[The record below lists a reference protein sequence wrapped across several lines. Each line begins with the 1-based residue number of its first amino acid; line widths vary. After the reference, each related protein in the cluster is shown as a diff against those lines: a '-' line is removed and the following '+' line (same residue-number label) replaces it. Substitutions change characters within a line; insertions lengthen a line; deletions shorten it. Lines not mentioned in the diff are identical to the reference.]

1 MDIERIT
8 NAYRSAR
15 LVFRAVENN
24 DEDKKFL
31 SKYFDNDP
39 LGSAL
44 ADPQLLKPRDK
55 TSIEGLLEYMKKCI
69 MALII
74 CLSPDEA
81 KKYDIDTSEP
91 IPIGYMAL
99 GQDGSQP
106 HHRNSGIGIMIAE
119 AYQNKGYG
127 GESINWVL
135 DWAFR
140 HGGLH
145 RVGIQT
151 FGFNERGQHLY
162 KKLGFVEEGR
172 SREAI
177 WHDRKWYDLIEYGM
191 LEHEWANLRGLE

>member
-1 MDIERIT
+1 MNVERIT
-8 NAYRSAR
+8 NAYRSER
-15 LVFRAVENN
+15 LVYRAVESN

-39 LGSAL
+39 LGCAL
-44 ADPQLLKPRDK
+44 ADSRLLKPRDK
-55 TSIEGLLEYMKKCI
+55 TSVEGLLDYMKKSI

-81 KKYDIDTSEP
+81 KKYDTDASEP
-91 IPIGYMAL
+91 IPIGYVVL
-99 GQDGSQP
+99 GHSGSAP
-106 HHRNSGIGIMIAE
+106 HHRDSGIGIMITE

-151 FGFNERGQHLY
+151 FGFNMRGQHLY

-177 WHDRKWYDLIEYGM
+177 WHDRKWYDLVEYGM
-191 LEHEWANLRGLE
+191 LEREWANLRGLE